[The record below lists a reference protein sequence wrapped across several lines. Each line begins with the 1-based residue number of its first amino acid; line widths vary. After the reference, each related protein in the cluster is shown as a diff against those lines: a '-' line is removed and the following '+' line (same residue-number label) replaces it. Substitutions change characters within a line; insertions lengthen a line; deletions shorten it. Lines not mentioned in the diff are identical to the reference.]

1 MIKMTQNLINH
12 HSCANQ
18 GGKTRRGTKYHVNYK
33 AKIKIKTKKNEFHHL
48 MIVRSTLITSFLLGI
63 LENVLSSSSEVN
75 ENQKKQEQISLS
87 WKKRADE

>member
-1 MIKMTQNLINH
+1 
-12 HSCANQ
+12 
-18 GGKTRRGTKYHVNYK
+18 
-33 AKIKIKTKKNEFHHL
+33 
-48 MIVRSTLITSFLLGI
+48 MIVRSTLITNFLLGI